1 MFASPS
7 KEAMILHI
15 HLDDDDAPNPADRE
29 TAVRIITEIMRN
41 DVISRGTFLIEGYSS
56 ARRIAQALTAAR
68 IDECRRGFSRP
79 FRMRAIKRARGSAAV
94 LAKRPSLRP
103 LHRWLEVDGVRFQYY
118 RAAWNRAP
126 LISED
131 GRIELEERPGFW
143 SASIDGCPV
152 VTCGAMRRF
161 ATETE
166 AARAALQ
173 RMATDL
179 TL

>member
-1 MFASPS
+1 L
-7 KEAMILHI
+7 KIL
-15 HLDDDDAPNPADRE
+15 LDDDDAPNPADRE
-29 TAVRIITEIMRN
+29 TAVRIITEIMHS

-68 IDECRRGFSRP
+68 NDECRRGFSKP

-118 RAAWNRAP
+118 RAAWNKEP
-126 LISED
+126 LISDD
-131 GRIELEERPGFW
+131 GRIELEERPDFW
-143 SASIDGCPV
+143 TACIDGRPV
-152 VTCGAMRRF
+152 VTCGATRRF
-161 ATETE
+161 KSETE
-166 AARAALQ
+166 AARAAIERL
-173 RMATDL
+173 AKDI